1 MGSRLT
7 LCTERY
13 IRDYKYPLIIYGFG
27 NLRVHGIF
35 EIKFKKISNKIAK
48 LGNTRRWLVYFWSSL
63 FVHFKNFRKFK
74 PAKYSPSCWIFLIFE
89 YSRILVRLWSQLLV
103 RYSVLFK
110 KHLIDTY
117 ITVNTSRLHKVFSNH
132 CLESRFIIKIL
143 DSS

>member
-48 LGNTRRWLVYFWSSL
+48 LGNTRR
-63 FVHFKNFRKFK
+63 
-74 PAKYSPSCWIFLIFE
+74 
-89 YSRILVRLWSQLLV
+89 
-103 RYSVLFK
+103 
-110 KHLIDTY
+110 
-117 ITVNTSRLHKVFSNH
+117 
-132 CLESRFIIKIL
+132 
-143 DSS
+143 